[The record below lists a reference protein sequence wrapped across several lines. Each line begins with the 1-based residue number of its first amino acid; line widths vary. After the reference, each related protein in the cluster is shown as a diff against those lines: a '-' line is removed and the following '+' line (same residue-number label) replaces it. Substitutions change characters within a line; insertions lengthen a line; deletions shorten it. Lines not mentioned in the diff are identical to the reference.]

1 MSTLFFDAWERSS
14 VYKQVFLKFEMEW
27 ANLLVLIGEE
37 RGNLAL
43 GSSPPWARRGHC
55 SSHTADCRTGSGGVT
70 QRIPWL
76 GLALLKFRYGHTGH
90 SVGAGTQILGGPKR

>member
-1 MSTLFFDAWERSS
+1 MLGKE
-14 VYKQVFLKFEMEW
+14 VHKQVFLKFEMEW
-27 ANLLVLIGEE
+27 PNLLVLIGEE
-37 RGNLAL
+37 RGSLAL

-76 GLALLKFRYGHTGH
+76 GLALLKVRYGHSDT
-90 SVGAGTQILGGPKR
+90 